1 MNPTR
6 LISGHDK
13 DLGGGFKVL
22 RLLPA
27 LGQRSVGPFIFMDHF
42 GPAISHGDPAH
53 DVRPHP
59 HIGLS
64 TVSYLFEG
72 GLLHHDS
79 TGARQEIRPG
89 DINWMTAGRG
99 IVHSERAPEHLRG
112 RPYALHGLQ
121 LWCALP
127 LHEEDCAPAFQHVAA
142 DELPTIQRDG
152 VRVKLLVGTLDGLQS
167 PVRTATT
174 TLYLHLTLAPGAR
187 LDLSAWAAEL
197 PEELAVYAPNQD
209 LLLNDEPLPARR
221 LAVLPAHSA
230 GAASTASTP
239 TASPPLAPTSVPAPF
254 PTPVPTPAESP
265 TGVVDPSSA
274 WNFELVASPL
284 TSEPTD
290 VIVLGG
296 ARLDAPRH
304 LWWNFVSSRQERI
317 DEAARDWAEGHFP
330 PVAGE
335 ADFIPLPARR

>member
-1 MNPTR
+1 MNATR
-6 LISGHDK
+6 LLSGHDK

-42 GPAISHGDPAH
+42 GPATSHGDPAH

-112 RPYALHGLQ
+112 SAYTLHGLQ

-127 LHEEDCAPAFQHVAA
+127 LHEEDCAPTFQHVAA
-142 DELPTIQRDG
+142 DELPMIDCDG
-152 VRVKLLVGTLDGLQS
+152 ACVRLLVGGLGGQRS
-167 PVRTATT
+167 PVRTATA
-174 TLYLHLTLAPGAR
+174 TLYLHLRLSPGAR
-187 LDLSAWAAEL
+187 LDLGRWADEL
-197 PEELAVYAPNQD
+197 PEELAVYAPGQD
-209 LLLNDEPLPARR
+209 LLLNGEPLPARR
-221 LAVLPAHSA
+221 LAVLPRRQLATPSPE
-230 GAASTASTP
+230 TPSTP
-239 TASPPLAPTSVPAPF
+239 AAQTLPGVDDTLVPTADHPHLGSLELTASPLS
-254 PTPVPTPAESP
+254 
-265 TGVVDPSSA
+265 
-274 WNFELVASPL
+274 
-284 TSEPTD
+284 SEPTD

-317 DEAARDWAEGHFP
+317 DEAARDWAEGRFP
-330 PVAGE
+330 AVAGE

>member
-72 GLLHHDS
+72 ALLHHDS
-79 TGARQEIRPG
+79 TGARQEIQPG

-112 RPYALHGLQ
+112 SAYTLHGLQ

-127 LHEEDCAPAFQHVAA
+127 LHEEDCAPSFQHVAA
-142 DELPTIQRDG
+142 NELPAIEREG
-152 VRVKLLVGTLDGLQS
+152 ACVRLLVGALDGQRS
-167 PVRTATT
+167 PVRTATR
-174 TLYLHLTLAPGAR
+174 TLYLHLRLSPGAR
-187 LDLSAWAAEL
+187 LDLGQWADEL
-197 PEELAVYAPNQD
+197 PEELAVYAPGQD
-209 LLLNDEPLPARR
+209 LLLNGEPLPARR
-221 LAVLPAHSA
+221 LAVLTTRH
-230 GAASTASTP
+230 TATP
-239 TASPPLAPTSVPAPF
+239 TSEPPPTTSDQTLPTS
-254 PTPVPTPAESP
+254 AETIARSP
-265 TGVVDPSSA
+265 DQATAGSL
-274 WNFELVASPL
+274 ELAASPL

-304 LWWNFVSSRQERI
+304 LWWNFVSSRQDRI
-317 DEAARDWAEGHFP
+317 DEAARDWAQGRFP
-330 PVAGE
+330 PVEGE
-335 ADFIPLPARR
+335 EDFIPLPARR